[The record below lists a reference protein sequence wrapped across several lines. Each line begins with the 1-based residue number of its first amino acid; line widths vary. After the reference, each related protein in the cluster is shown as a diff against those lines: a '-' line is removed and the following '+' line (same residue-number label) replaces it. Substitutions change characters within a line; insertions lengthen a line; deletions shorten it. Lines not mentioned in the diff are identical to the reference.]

1 MSIRK
6 RIALICESS
15 FTSSGTIIE
24 CDESYFG
31 ARRVG
36 GVRGRGARG
45 KIIVF
50 GIFDRGNRQVY
61 TRIVDNFK
69 SETLISI
76 IKEKV
81 PLTSIIYTDKFRSYL
96 PLEQHGFK
104 YHQTVDHSMN
114 EFVRKDVH
122 VNNIENFWGLAKSR
136 MMRLRGVPKSSFL
149 LHLKECE
156 FRFNHRSESLYL
168 LLLDCFRRSPLKLS

>member
-1 MSIRK
+1 MGLTASQMIQILPVSHNSVNKILKSIRK

-31 ARRVG
+31 ARRVRG
-36 GVRGRGARG
+36 IRGRGAKG

-61 TRIVDNFK
+61 TRIVDNLK

-76 IKEKV
+76 IKEKHLWIQSSI
-81 PLTSIIYTDKFRSYL
+81 LTTSEAICLLSNMDSNIIKRSI
-96 PLEQHGFK
+96 
-104 YHQTVDHSMN
+104 M
-114 EFVRKDVH
+114 
-122 VNNIENFWGLAKSR
+122 A
-136 MMRLRGVPKSSFL
+136 
-149 LHLKECE
+149 
-156 FRFNHRSESLYL
+156 
-168 LLLDCFRRSPLKLS
+168 